1 MLKHLQKFF
10 AGSPAQPALADKKE
24 EVEMTEIEKAT
35 FAAAE
40 NKAAELSVALE
51 AATAT
56 LAEKESVIAELSAK
70 FEQAQAA
77 LATSADAQAV
87 LAADIASKRLEART
101 AAIAAAVGTDKV
113 DALLTATDAMADEQF
128 NVIVSAMAASFDAE
142 ANTSTFK
149 EAGVATAET
158 VVDEKPTHFN
168 QYIKKE
174 GK

>member
-10 AGSPAQPALADKKE
+10 AGEPAQPALADKKE

-56 LAEKESVIAELSAK
+56 LADKDAAMAELAAK

-77 LATSADAQAV
+77 LAASESAQAEFAKR
-87 LAADIASKRLEART
+87 AAEKRLEVRT
-101 AAIAAAVGTDKV
+101 AAIAAAVGTGKV
-113 DALLTATDAMADEQF
+113 EALLAATDAMADEQF

-142 ANTSTFK
+142 AKTPAFK
-149 EAGVATAET
+149 EAGVPADP
-158 VVDEKPTHFN
+158 VVDDKPTHFN
-168 QYIKKE
+168 TFIKTKE
-174 GK
+174 

>member
-10 AGSPAQPALADKKE
+10 NTASAGTQE

-40 NKAAELSVALE
+40 TKAAELSVALE

-56 LAEKESVIAELSAK
+56 LAEKDAAIAELTTKFAAAQSALSASEEAK
-70 FEQAQAA
+70 AELAKQAA
-77 LATSADAQAV
+77 FQ
-87 LAADIASKRLEART
+87 RLVART
-101 AAIAAAVGTDKV
+101 AAITAAVGTDKV
-113 DALLTATDAMADEQF
+113 EALLRATDSMADEQF
-128 NVIVSAMAASFDAE
+128 ETIVSAMAASFDAE
-142 ANTSTFK
+142 AKTPAFN
-149 EAGVATAET
+149 EQGAAAEKV

-168 QYIKKE
+168 TFIKNE